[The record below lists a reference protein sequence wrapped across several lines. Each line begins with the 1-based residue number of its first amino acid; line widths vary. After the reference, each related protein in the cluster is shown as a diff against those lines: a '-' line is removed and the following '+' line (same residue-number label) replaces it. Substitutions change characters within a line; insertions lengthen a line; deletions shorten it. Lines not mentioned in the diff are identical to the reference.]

1 MSEAPR
7 RGRMSKAPRELWIL
21 VMPGLPLAVSLAAFL
36 ALLSSSRSLEP
47 WGTVILT
54 RVFPWLPLFGVATL
68 AYLGWG
74 WRKGWVELRR
84 PHVVAAV
91 ALSLLD
97 IVIPL
102 GLLLYILWA
111 LRGARLTF

>member
-1 MSEAPR
+1 MSNEPGARWIVLVPAAP
-7 RGRMSKAPRELWIL
+7 LL
-21 VMPGLPLAVSLAAFL
+21 VSLAAVPGLYTSGWWEVL
-36 ALLSSSRSLEP
+36 A
-47 WGTVILT
+47 TVVLT
-54 RVFPWLPLFGVATL
+54 KVFPFMPLFGVATL
-68 AYLGWG
+68 VYLCWG

-84 PHVVAAV
+84 PHVLAAV